1 MKILLAADGSNY
13 TQRALD
19 FIVANKQTL
28 DLEGELLVILVQ
40 SPLPTGFNLVMG
52 FEESQKLHA
61 AESEDVFRPIRKF
74 LDEHAIASR
83 CLTKIGAVVDEII
96 DTSKTEQ
103 AHLIVMG
110 THGRDLIGR
119 TIMGSVAQ
127 KVVAQSTIPVLLV
140 K

>member
-74 LDEHAIASR
+74 LDAHAITSR
-83 CLTKIGAVVDEII
+83 CVTKIGAVVDEII

-103 AHLIVMG
+103 AHMIVMG